1 MSPSFENDRL
11 SRMGPRWMAWFPRQG
26 TASIAATFIVA
37 TVAGAVFNLL
47 SVPLPWMLGPL
58 TVCAA
63 GALAGLPMKGV
74 PRGREVGQIFV
85 GLAIGLRLTPEVLG
99 STLVLVPH
107 MALATAYVIC
117 VTTAAAFLLRPLA
130 GVDGRTA
137 FFATAAA
144 GMADMAIIAKRYNGR
159 SDAVAVVQGIRVAFI
174 VITVPLLVFFLG
186 RDGGIEGP
194 AILRLAGPF
203 ELGLLVVLGTV
214 GVHAVRPLGIPNPW
228 LIGPVVVGAIV
239 VSVGL
244 LPVSV
249 PRIFIVVAQI
259 AIGISLGLRF
269 ERDLILRLPRVVG
282 GALVVSALLVI
293 VAAAGAWV
301 LEAVADV
308 PFSTGF
314 LAIAPAGVTEMVIT
328 AEAMHLDTALVT
340 AFHVMRIAIIASSI
354 LVVFRAYEWVDR
366 RMNGSSV

>member
-1 MSPSFENDRL
+1 MSSSDTGHLPKPAP
-11 SRMGPRWMAWFPRQG
+11 GWVTWFPRRG
-26 TASIAATFIVA
+26 GASILATFLIA
-37 TVAGAVFNLL
+37 AAAGALFQWLG
-47 SVPLPWMLGPL
+47 VPLPWMLGPL
-58 TVCAA
+58 AVCAA
-63 GALAGLPMKGV
+63 GALAGLPMRGV
-74 PRGREVGQIFV
+74 PQSREVGQIFV

-99 STLVLVPH
+99 STLALVPH

-144 GMADMAIIAKRYNGR
+144 GMADMAIVAKRYNGR
-159 SDAVAVVQGIRVAFI
+159 SDAVAVVQATRVAFI
-174 VITVPLLVFFLG
+174 VVTVPLLVFFFG
-186 RDGGIEGP
+186 RDGGIESP
-194 AILRLAGPF
+194 TTLRLAGPF
-203 ELGLLVVLGTV
+203 ELGFLVVLGTI

-228 LIGPVVVGAIV
+228 LIGPVLVGALV
-239 VSVGL
+239 ASVGL

-249 PRIFIVVAQI
+249 PRVFIVVAQI

-282 GALVVSALLVI
+282 GALVVSALLVV
-293 VAAAGAWV
+293 VAAAGAWA
-301 LEAVADV
+301 LETVADV

-314 LAIAPAGVTEMVIT
+314 LALAPAGVTEMVIT

-340 AFHVMRIAIIASSI
+340 AFHVMRIAVIASSI

-366 RMNGSSV
+366 RINGPSV

>member
-1 MSPSFENDRL
+1 
-11 SRMGPRWMAWFPRQG
+11 
-26 TASIAATFIVA
+26 
-37 TVAGAVFNLL
+37 
-47 SVPLPWMLGPL
+47 MLGPL
-58 TVCAA
+58 AVCAA
-63 GALAGLPMKGV
+63 GALAGLPMRGV
-74 PRGREVGQIFV
+74 PQGREVGQIFV

-99 STLVLVPH
+99 STLALVPH

-144 GMADMAIIAKRYNGR
+144 GMADMAIVAKRYNGR
-159 SDAVAVVQGIRVAFI
+159 SDAVAVVQATRVAFI
-174 VITVPLLVFFLG
+174 VVTVPLLVFFFG
-186 RDGGIEGP
+186 RDGGIESP
-194 AILRLAGPF
+194 TTLRVAGPF
-203 ELGLLVVLGTV
+203 ELGFLLVLGTI

-228 LIGPVVVGAIV
+228 LIGPVLVGALV
-239 VSVGL
+239 ASVGL

-249 PRIFIVVAQI
+249 PRVFIVVAQI

-282 GALVVSALLVI
+282 GALVVSALLVV
-293 VAAAGAWV
+293 VAAAGAWT
-301 LEAVADV
+301 LETVADV

-314 LAIAPAGVTEMVIT
+314 LALAPAGVTEMVIT

-340 AFHVMRIAIIASSI
+340 AFHVMRIAVIASSI

-366 RMNGSSV
+366 RINGPSV

>member
-1 MSPSFENDRL
+1 MSL
-11 SRMGPRWMAWFPRQG
+11 SSKGERDLEVKPRWIAWFPHRSG
-26 TASIAATFIVA
+26 ASIVA
-37 TVAGAVFNLL
+37 TFVIATAAGAIFDWLGI
-47 SVPLPWMLGPL
+47 PLPWMLGPL
-58 TVCAA
+58 TICAV

-74 PRGREVGQIFV
+74 PRGREIGQIFV

-107 MALATAYVIC
+107 MALATVYVVC

-174 VITVPLLVFFLG
+174 VITVPLLVFFFG
-186 RDGGIEGP
+186 SDGGIEGP
-194 AILRLAGPF
+194 TTLRIAGPI

-214 GVHAVRPLGIPNPW
+214 GVQAVRPLGIPNPW
-228 LIGPVVVGAIV
+228 LLGPVVIGALV

-249 PRIFIVVAQI
+249 PRVFIVVAQI

-282 GALVVSALLVI
+282 GALVVSALLLA
-293 VAAAGAWV
+293 VAAIGAWV
-301 LEAVADV
+301 LQVVADV

-354 LVVFRAYEWVDR
+354 LVVFRFYEWVDR